1 MAADREGEST
11 DSMTVRDVLKYYGCA
26 PAKGGEYEPGDYW
39 VDKPVFEALAKE
51 KVRRRTGRVSLV
63 LCLAHSA
70 DEGVAVS
77 SRDAAPGPEQAS
89 LRARLRCHRTGP
101 IRWLVECP

>member
-51 KVRRRTGRVSLV
+51 KVRRRTGRVSL
-63 LCLAHSA
+63 
-70 DEGVAVS
+70 AVS
-77 SRDAAPGPEQAS
+77 
-89 LRARLRCHRTGP
+89 RTF
-101 IRWLVECP
+101 C